1 MQKES
6 IPIGLKVE
14 ELTTLGELSK
24 NDKKELCV
32 IKGGYCDNLH
42 AINFDQVKESWYD
55 EKLWHQVKSCDA
67 LYIHGGIFYLIEF
80 KTGDFANI
88 DRHRK
93 IYDSVIGL
101 LEHNLLSLDEC
112 RRRVQYVMV
121 EKKLEPSSAHLELQ
135 QYLERGQSEPWEY
148 EISRSLLNQWQ
159 QKPDIRKLTNFL
171 FHKAY
176 ALSPTD
182 FDAFARN
189 RSWSD

>member
-1 MQKES
+1 MQKGS
-6 IPIGLKVE
+6 IPNGLKVA

-24 NDKKELCV
+24 NNQEELCV

-42 AINFDQVKESWYD
+42 AINFDQVKEAWYD

-80 KTGDFANI
+80 KTGEFVNI

-112 RRRVQYVMV
+112 RKKVQYVMV
-121 EKKLEPSSAHLELQ
+121 EKKLEPSAAHLELQ
-135 QYLERGQSEPWEY
+135 RYLERGQSEPWEY
-148 EISRSLLNQWQ
+148 EISRSLISQWKK
-159 QKPDIRKLTNFL
+159 KPDIRKLTNFL

-176 ALSPTD
+176 ALSPSD